1 MFSARTNWLLEQN
14 ELAKA
19 CAMRKRAG
27 LPILDLTESNPTECG
42 FNYPES
48 VLAAFQNREMLTY
61 RPDPRG
67 LLSARQAVANYYAD
81 QGIAIGPDQ
90 VFLTASTSE
99 AYSFIFRLIC
109 DTGDHV
115 LAPEPSYPL
124 FDDLA
129 RLNDL
134 NLARYPLQY
143 EEGWKIDCESMASRV
158 SSRTRAILA
167 LHPNNPTGS
176 FVAPREREF
185 LLQLCNE
192 RRLALIVDEVFL
204 DYCYGACSANDAGA
218 GVQPAKKSPASSP
231 NNRGHDVLSSR
242 RPRQARLRAG
252 AAPSLKLWN
261 VSALR
266 WAQAHRR
273 ARDQLQRAR
282 GITGPAPQSFA
293 GERGA
298 LVFTFNGISKIAA
311 LPQMKSSWIVV
322 SGPDEHMRSACARL
336 EMIADTY
343 LPVSTP
349 VALALPEL
357 LASRRVLQRQIMSRL
372 AGNLSALGR
381 RLRAGSPVSRL
392 SAEGGWYAIL
402 RVPRI
407 RSDERWAIRLLE
419 EEGVLVHPGHF
430 YDFRREG
437 YLVISLLPP
446 ADIFAAGIRKLV
458 RRIEIDCP
466 EGG

>member
-1 MFSARTNWLLEQN
+1 MFSSRTNWLLEQN

-19 CAMRKRAG
+19 CARRKRAG

-48 VLAAFQNREMLTY
+48 VLVAFQNREMLTY
-61 RPDPRG
+61 RPDPQG

-109 DTGDHV
+109 DPGDQV

-158 SSRTRAILA
+158 SARTRAILA

-185 LLQLCNE
+185 LLQLCNK
-192 RRLALIVDEVFL
+192 RRLALLVDEVFL
-204 DYCYGACSANDAGA
+204 DYCYEAGSANDARA
-218 GVQPAKKSPASSP
+218 GVRPARKSPASSP
-231 NNRGHDVLSSR
+231 INRGHDSLSSR

-252 AAPSLKLWN
+252 A
-261 VSALR
+261 LR
-266 WAQAHRR
+266 WAQARR
-273 ARDQLQRAR
+273 EARDQLQTAR

-298 LVFTFNGISKIAA
+298 LVFTLNGISKTAA
-311 LPQMKSSWIVV
+311 LPQMKCSWIVV
-322 SGPDEHMRSACARL
+322 SGPDAPLRSACARL

-372 AGNLSALGR
+372 AGNLSALRR

-392 SAEGGWYAIL
+392 SVKGGWYAIL

-407 RSDERWAIRLLE
+407 RSDENWAIRLLE

-437 YLVISLLPP
+437 YLVVSLLPP
-446 ADIFAAGIRKLV
+446 ADIFVTGIRKLV
-458 RRIEIDCP
+458 RRIELDCP